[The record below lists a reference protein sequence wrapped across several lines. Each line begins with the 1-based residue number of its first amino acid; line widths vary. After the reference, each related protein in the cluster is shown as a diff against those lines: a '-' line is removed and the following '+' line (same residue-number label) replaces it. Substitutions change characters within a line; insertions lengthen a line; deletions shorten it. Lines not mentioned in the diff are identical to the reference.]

1 MKMKDFAAAAAVLS
15 ATLASVA
22 QAGMRITEWAYA
34 AGSGEYVEFT
44 NTGNAPIDM
53 TGWSYDDDSQL
64 PGVFSL
70 SAFGTVAPGESVL
83 ITESSAVDFRLAWS
97 LPAEIKVLGGY
108 TNNLGR
114 NDEINLFDNS
124 NALVDRLTY
133 GDQTF
138 PGTIRTQNRSGNPIT
153 LDALG
158 ANDPSQWQLS
168 FVGDD
173 YGSYLSSF
181 GDIGNPG
188 IGNYVVP
195 EPSAVL
201 LMVLGGVSLV
211 ALRVRRSARR
221 AK

>member
-1 MKMKDFAAAAAVLS
+1 MPKRTLFIASAALLLASLS
-15 ATLASVA
+15 ATA
-22 QAGMRITEWAYA
+22 QAGMRITEWAYS
-34 AGSGEYVEFT
+34 AGSGEFVEFT
-44 NTGNAPIDM
+44 NVTNAPIDM
-53 TGWSYDDDSQL
+53 TGWSFDDDSQL

-70 SAFGTVAPGESVL
+70 SAFGTVGPGESVL
-83 ITESSAVDFRLAWS
+83 ITESTAADFRAAWS
-97 LPAEIKVLGGY
+97 LPAPVKVIGDVF
-108 TNNLGR
+108 NNLGR
-114 NDEINLFDNS
+114 NDEINLFDGNT
-124 NALVDRLTY
+124 LVDRLTY

-138 PGTIRTQNRSGNPIT
+138 PGTIRTQNISGNPIT

-168 FVGDD
+168 FVGDT

-195 EPSAVL
+195 EPSAVV

-211 ALRVRRSARR
+211 ALRIRRNARRSA
-221 AK
+221 